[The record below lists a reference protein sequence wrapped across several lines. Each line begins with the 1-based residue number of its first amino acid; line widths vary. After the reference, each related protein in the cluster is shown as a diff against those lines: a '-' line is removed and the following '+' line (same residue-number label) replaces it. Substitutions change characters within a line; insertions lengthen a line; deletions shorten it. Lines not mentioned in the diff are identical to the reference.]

1 MRHFKAMRLLVRRIE
16 SENQVDK
23 TRDTIRIRVR
33 EPVHTG
39 ADHTGELRLLQYA
52 VCEDGG

>member
-1 MRHFKAMRLLVRRIE
+1 MRHFKAMRVLVRRIE

-39 ADHTGELRLLQYA
+39 ELRLLQYA
-52 VCEDGG
+52 VREDGG